1 QIFKNLSYEGK
12 SMEDK
17 FKAGFVA
24 LVGRPNVGKST
35 LLNNILGV
43 KVSIVSP
50 KPQTTRMRIL
60 GVKHDKDA
68 QIIFLDTPGVQK
80 GKDILTKTVVES
92 AVSSMEEA
100 DLIAMIIDAT
110 KGWTKNDLQ
119 IVDNYLKKLDKPVIL
134 IINKVDKVPKE
145 LLLPLIE
152 QSTKI
157 YEFKEIVPISAL
169 KGVNLDRLT
178 QVIKKYLPE
187 SPPLFPE
194 NQITDLPLKFQ
205 IAEIIREK
213 AFNILKE
220 ELPYSVAVEVE
231 NIQEG
236 NNKKIIFID
245 AVIYVEKENHKK
257 IVIGKKGQTIKKIG
271 QLAREELEFLLG
283 KKVYLNLWV
292 KVKER
297 WKENISILKD
307 LGYYLS

>member
-1 QIFKNLSYEGK
+1 
-12 SMEDK
+12 MENK

-110 KGWTKNDLQ
+110 KGWTKNDLK

-157 YEFKEIVPISAL
+157 YEFQEIIPISAL

>member
-1 QIFKNLSYEGK
+1 
-12 SMEDK
+12 MEDK

>member
-1 QIFKNLSYEGK
+1 
-12 SMEDK
+12 MENN
-17 FKAGFVA
+17 FRAGFVA

-43 KVSIVSP
+43 KISIVSP

-80 GKDILTKTVVES
+80 GKDILTKAVVES
-92 AVSSMEEA
+92 ALSSMEEA

-110 KGWTKNDLQ
+110 KGWTKDDIQ
-119 IVDNYLKKLDKPVIL
+119 IVENYLKKLNKPAIL

-145 LLLPLIE
+145 QLLPLIE
-152 QSTKI
+152 ESTKI
-157 YEFKEIVPISAL
+157 YPFKEIVPVSAL
-169 KGVNLDRLT
+169 KGINLDRLIE
-178 QVIKKYLPE
+178 VIKKYLPE

-194 NQITDLPLKFQ
+194 DQITDLPLKFQ

-213 AFNILKE
+213 AFNILKD

-236 NNKKIIFID
+236 KNGKIVFID
-245 AVIYVEKENHKK
+245 AVIYVERENHKK

-283 KKVYLNLWV
+283 KKVHLNLWV

-297 WKENISILKD
+297 WKENIALLKD